1 MKSLIIKD
9 KIQIALVM
17 ILSAVLYFTL
27 IIDLIQGSS
36 KNYFVWEILLI
47 LLLSSVDFPRA
58 HFSSLYDVIYN
69 VGLGLIGLT
78 FLFDST
84 DLIYKVAAFCFVLL
98 ALAGFVRIFYTK
110 RLEKEANDD

>member
-1 MKSLIIKD
+1 MKPLTIKE
-9 KIQIALVM
+9 KLQVILAM
-17 ILSAVLYFTL
+17 ILSAMLSFTL
-27 IIDLIQGSS
+27 VIDLIQGSS

-110 RLEKEANDD
+110 RLEKEENDD